1 MKEYWMFGKNPC
13 KAALENK
20 DRVIL
25 EIRAVDTIL
34 DELNY
39 LIPKSIKRISVK
51 NKELDALLPNS
62 VHQGIAIKVKP
73 LDRLHIDWLLDSNL
87 RLSKNIVMILD
98 HVTDPHNIGAIIR
111 TASAFNVR
119 AIITSIRNGA
129 QETGVV
135 AKSAAGGLEIVP
147 IVEVANIS
155 EGIKILKKHNY
166 WVFGLDGNASEN
178 VNVMKQYDNI
188 AIVLGSEGFGMRDLV
203 SKNCDVLV
211 KIPISSQME
220 SLNVSNAAAIALFSA
235 TSL

>member
-73 LDRLHIDWLLDSNL
+73 LDRLHIDWLLNSNL
-87 RLSKNIVMILD
+87 GLSKNIVMILD

-211 KIPISSQME
+211 KIAISSQME

>member
-73 LDRLHIDWLLDSNL
+73 LDRLHIDWLLNSNL
-87 RLSKNIVMILD
+87 GLSKNIVMILD
-98 HVTDPHNIGAIIR
+98 QVTDPHNIGAIIR

-147 IVEVANIS
+147 VVEVANIS

-211 KIPISSQME
+211 KIAISSQME